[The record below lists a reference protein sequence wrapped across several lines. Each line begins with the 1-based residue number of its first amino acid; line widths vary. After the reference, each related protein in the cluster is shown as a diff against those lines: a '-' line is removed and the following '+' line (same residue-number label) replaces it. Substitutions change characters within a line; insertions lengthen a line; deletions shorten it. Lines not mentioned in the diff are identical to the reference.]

1 MTSIED
7 RLRQLRENANQA
19 QARKA
24 RTDADLEAATA
35 NLQTAKALLADF
47 GVASITAAN
56 EKLDS
61 LNAELETMIADLET
75 QLSQAG

>member
-24 RTDADLEAATA
+24 RQEADLEAATTS
-35 NLQTAKALLADF
+35 LQTAKAQLTEF
-47 GVASITAAN
+47 GVTSITAAN
-56 EKLDS
+56 EKLES
-61 LNAELETMIADLET
+61 LNAELETTIADLET